1 MPKLR
6 IIFLSS
12 GSKMQFNQNKCIVKN
27 SEGKLIAITLYK
39 GNLYHMNFIK
49 VHGAVPTNLVQTLNK
64 DHALEFWHHYYRHL
78 NMKSVHVLQNMI
90 SGMNLGNKKKIRHLS
105 WFVKCALRLNNVG
118 QRLPTTEEAT
128 N

>member
-6 IIFLSS
+6 INFLSS
-12 GSKMQFNQNKCIVKN
+12 GSKMQFNLNKCIVKN
-27 SEGKLIAITLYK
+27 SDGKLIAITLYK

-78 NMKSVHVLQNMI
+78 NMKSVHILQNMI
-90 SGMNLGNKKKIRHLS
+90 SGMNLGNKKKSDIL
-105 WFVKCALRLNNVG
+105 VG
-118 QRLPTTEEAT
+118 L
-128 N
+128 